1 MKPTFEDA
9 ANDALGPGRL
19 AADVPL
25 APFTTFRVGGAADW
39 LAEVRSV
46 NELLSLLAIA
56 RTSGVPVTVLGG
68 GSNVIV
74 SDDGVRGLVVRLLL
88 TGIGQPDAG
97 TVRAEAGVTINGLVR
112 WTIGRGLA
120 ALESWAGTPGTVGGA
135 VYGNAHWQ
143 RRNIGDLVSRVLLAT
158 RTGELNVIAGS
169 DMEFAY
175 DTSRLQRSGEILVSA
190 EWRVSPGE
198 PPALRAEARR
208 SLAYRKRTQPLASP
222 SAGCIFQNPNPG
234 RDTIPAGVPASAG
247 ALVDRAGL
255 KGRVVGGARI
265 SETHGNFIVNE
276 GTATAQ
282 DLRTLVDMARDAV
295 RDRFGVVLRDE
306 VVWLG
311 AF

>member
-97 TVRAEAGVTINGLVR
+97 TVRAEAVGR
-112 WTIGRGLA
+112 SDADWRPSSPGRGLRA
-120 ALESWAGTPGTVGGA
+120 RSVAPFT
-135 VYGNAHWQ
+135 
-143 RRNIGDLVSRVLLAT
+143 AT
-158 RTGELNVIAGS
+158 RTGSA
-169 DMEFAY
+169 A
-175 DTSRLQRSGEILVSA
+175 TS
-190 EWRVSPGE
+190 
-198 PPALRAEARR
+198 
-208 SLAYRKRTQPLASP
+208 
-222 SAGCIFQNPNPG
+222 
-234 RDTIPAGVPASAG
+234 
-247 ALVDRAGL
+247 
-255 KGRVVGGARI
+255 
-265 SETHGNFIVNE
+265 
-276 GTATAQ
+276 ATS
-282 DLRTLVDMARDAV
+282 
-295 RDRFGVVLRDE
+295 
-306 VVWLG
+306 
-311 AF
+311 